1 MTTMHNNLE
10 CKQKIDRNFD
20 KSIFWPKTTKNQ
32 LLTLILCQ
40 NFFCLYFIDLEIS
53 LICKQTGPKYVNN

>member
-20 KSIFWPKTTKNQ
+20 KSIFWPETTKNQ
-32 LLTLILCQ
+32 LLTLILCEKL
-40 NFFCLYFIDLEIS
+40 FFEIF
-53 LICKQTGPKYVNN
+53 LPLFE